1 MEPDSS
7 QNCFTAYRFAILLTI
22 FLLQLLTTP
31 LFEGS
36 MAAGYAADIFFY
48 LLLAAAAFSIRNSR
62 FFKLAIFLGIVA
74 IACEITSYFSGSVI
88 ILIITGFVANTYLVL
103 VTLLLAAS
111 VARQRSINADT
122 VMGGLCVYVL
132 IGIFWTSI
140 FINLELIHPG
150 SFNFGVHSQQH
161 LDILSIYGLLMYYSF
176 VTLMTIG
183 YGDVVPMSSMAQTL
197 TILEGL
203 IGQFY
208 LIFFMASLVGLYIQK
223 HQNKDSV

>member
-7 QNCFTAYRFAILLTI
+7 QNRFTSYRFAILLTI

-31 LFEGS
+31 FFEGS
-36 MAAGYAADIFFY
+36 MAAGYASDTFFY

-62 FFKLAIFLGIVA
+62 FFKPAIVLGIVS
-74 IACEITSYFSGSVI
+74 IACEITSYFSGSI
-88 ILIITGFVANTYLVL
+88 MILIITGFVANTYLVL
-103 VTLLLAAS
+103 VTLIIAAS

-150 SFNFGVHSQQH
+150 SFNFGVHGQH

-223 HQNKDSV
+223 RQNKDSL